1 METITSDPDVLD
13 AIRDATSAAGNLDW
27 NKLAE
32 SGLIDKF
39 EDANGVLDYNKLQ
52 DITSDL
58 IKKERLDLIS
68 GTGAP
73 VIDKATGEVSKIYE
87 ALRDPQVKE
96 KLMDAIRSDGELD
109 FSMIS

>member
-1 METITSDPDVLD
+1 
-13 AIRDATSAAGNLDW
+13 
-27 NKLAE
+27 
-32 SGLIDKF
+32 
-39 EDANGVLDYNKLQ
+39 
-52 DITSDL
+52 
-58 IKKERLDLIS
+58 LIS